1 MCDII
6 SVLTSQE
13 KDAFGPQSLPD
24 YYCSQLQNGGSYFQG
39 VSHQRGY
46 GMFSNLFRMISPIA
60 MKAGKY
66 LGKHILSTGSKVM
79 SDVVSG
85 NISERFDKGEM
96 KETCKNIKDDIL
108 HKLQSGSGIKRK
120 KSRNKNHLPRAKR
133 SRNNSKAAV
142 DIFS

>member
-1 MCDII
+1 MHLDRRAC
-6 SVLTSQE
+6 Q
-13 KDAFGPQSLPD
+13 D

-85 NISERFDKGEM
+85 TSLKDSARARL
-96 KETCKNIKDDIL
+96 KETSKNIKDDIL

-120 KSRNKNHLPRAKR
+120 KSRNKESFATR
-133 SRNNSKAAV
+133 
-142 DIFS
+142 

>member
-1 MCDII
+1 MHLDRRAC
-6 SVLTSQE
+6 Q
-13 KDAFGPQSLPD
+13 D

-85 NISERFDKGEM
+85 TSLKDSTRARL
-96 KETCKNIKDDIL
+96 KETSKNIKDDIL

-133 SRNNSKAAV
+133 SRKNSKAAV

>member
-13 KDAFGPQSLPD
+13 KDAFDRRACQD
-24 YYCSQLQNGGSYFQG
+24 YYCSQLQNGGSYFSRSQPSKRIWN
-39 VSHQRGY
+39 V
-46 GMFSNLFRMISPIA
+46 FKFISNDISIA

-85 NISERFDKGEM
+85 NISERFDKGEI
-96 KETCKNIKDDIL
+96 ERNVKNIKDDIL
-108 HKLQSGSGIKRK
+108 HKLQSGSGYK
-120 KSRNKNHLPRAKR
+120 KKEIAE
-133 SRNNSKAAV
+133 
-142 DIFS
+142 

>member
-1 MCDII
+1 MHLDHRAY
-6 SVLTSQE
+6 Q
-13 KDAFGPQSLPD
+13 D

-85 NISERFDKGEM
+85 KSLKDSTRARL
-96 KETCKNIKDDIL
+96 KETSKNIKDDIL

-120 KSRNKNHLPRAKR
+120 KSHNKNHLPRAKR
-133 SRNNSKAAV
+133 SRKNSKAAV

>member
-1 MCDII
+1 MHLDRRAC
-6 SVLTSQE
+6 Q
-13 KDAFGPQSLPD
+13 D

-60 MKAGKY
+60 MKAGKH

-85 NISERFDKGEM
+85 TSLKDSTRARL
-96 KETCKNIKDDIL
+96 KETSKNIKDDIL

-120 KSRNKNHLPRAKR
+120 KSRNKNNLPRAK
-133 SRNNSKAAV
+133 
-142 DIFS
+142 